1 MDWLVNRRVLGAL
14 AAMLAVIVMVS
25 ITLRERTYLTA
36 VEEWFHDTLAPLTT
50 VVHSGIEAVTDTTSA
65 LAELSRLREENQRLR
80 EEVERLAAAERRID
94 DLEAE
99 VQRLQSLLGLQRR
112 VPPVS
117 GAARIIG
124 RSPSNWFETVT
135 LDVGRADGIQP
146 DSVVVNPRGVVGR
159 VIRVTDRTA
168 VVMLLT
174 DAQTSVGATVTRSR
188 YSGIVLGG
196 HRQAGR
202 LLMRFFDYNADVR
215 PGDRIVT
222 SGLGDVFP
230 PGLELGQVELV
241 ERDPVRLRLLATIR
255 PAVNFDRLDEVLI
268 LEPWSPE
275 GDAGGPA
282 APEPPDQEPE
292 EEP

>member
-65 LAELSRLREENQRLR
+65 LGELSRLRADNQRLQ
-80 EEVERLAAAERRID
+80 EEVERLAAADRRLS

-99 VQRLQSLLGLQRR
+99 VRRLQGLLGLKQR

-117 GAARIIG
+117 RAARIIG

-135 LDVGRADGIQP
+135 LDAGRDDGIQP
-146 DSVVVNPRGVVGR
+146 DSVVVNIRGVVGR

-168 VVMLLT
+168 TVMLLS

-188 YSGIVLGG
+188 YSGVVLGG

-230 PGLELGQVELV
+230 PGLELGQVEMV
-241 ERDPVRLRLLATIR
+241 ERDPVRLNLLATIR
-255 PAVNFDRLDEVLI
+255 PAVNFDRLDEVLV

-275 GDAGGPA
+275 GEAPDGPA
-282 APEPPDQEPE
+282 TQEPGD
-292 EEP
+292 EP